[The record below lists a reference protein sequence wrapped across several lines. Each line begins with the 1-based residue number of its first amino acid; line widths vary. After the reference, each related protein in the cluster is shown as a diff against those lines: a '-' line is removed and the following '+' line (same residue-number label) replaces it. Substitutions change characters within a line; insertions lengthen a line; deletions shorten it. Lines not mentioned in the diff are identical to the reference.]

1 MARKTT
7 AAKADNDN
15 TAAGVH
21 PLFPNIAAGTIT
33 ALRVNRVV
41 YERRKG
47 RPGYE
52 RQSRVQLTAQPLP
65 PLSLVTEEQLAELG
79 AGHLELVPLQQG
91 NRFAGEPFSL
101 KVPDDQ
107 GQVPLYVDQWEP
119 TEEEQ
124 AAAQAPRN
132 PLEDL
137 LREQNRFLREQL
149 DDERK
154 RRGFDLEQMQKV
166 HDRNLDGFGGLMD
179 KILQAQ
185 AAATAP
191 SAGGGAN
198 DAMTKFFMDRVAA
211 LETRLDNKS
220 TKEIE
225 LREKIAGARSGK
237 GSDDGEMGVKFFVEQ
252 GMPMLKDE
260 LDKRRELKQREVKA
274 LEEAVAVKRAQLE
287 ARNAPVG
294 TVIDGKSIP
303 ALGELKEYLEG
314 GGVLDESGARV
325 FRELDGRGMLPR
337 AYVECLRAAGVLSAE
352 GQSAGQA

>member
-1 MARKTT
+1 MARKPSAT
-7 AAKADNDN
+7 KADND
-15 TAAGVH
+15 TEAGAH
-21 PLFPNIAAGTIT
+21 PLFPNIPAGVIT
-33 ALRVNRVV
+33 ALRVSRVL

-52 RQSRVQLTAQPLP
+52 RTSRALLTTVPLP
-65 PLSLVTEEQLAELG
+65 PLAITALEQLAEYAPGQIELTPLK
-79 AGHLELVPLQQG
+79 AGSQ
-91 NRFAGEPFSL
+91 FAGEALTVKLPL
-101 KVPDDQ
+101 EGGDY
-107 GQVPLYVDQWEP
+107 VPLYVDEFEP
-119 TEEEQ
+119 TEEQQAETRTRDPLVDVYKAQ
-124 AAAQAPRN
+124 AAFWQAQVD
-132 PLEDL
+132 E
-137 LREQNRFLREQL
+137 
-149 DDERK
+149 ERK
-154 RRGFDLEQMQKV
+154 RRAFDIEQMQKV
-166 HDRNLDGFGGLMD
+166 NEANLSGFGGLID
-179 KILQAQ
+179 KVMQAQ

-191 SAGGGAN
+191 SAGGGTN
-198 DAMTKFFMDRVAA
+198 DLMTKFFMDRVTA
-211 LETRLDNKS
+211 LEARLDNKS

-225 LREKIAGARSGK
+225 LREKIAGARNGK

-274 LEEAVAVKRAQLE
+274 LEDAVAVKRAQLE

-337 AYVECLRAAGVLSAE
+337 AYVDCLRAAGVLSAE
-352 GQSAGQA
+352 GQSASPA